1 MSEIGFT
8 QVVSRGCGIDVHQ
21 KLVVATIK
29 GEGLK
34 SQTREFNTFTS
45 SLTLLKEWLLS
56 EGVTHVAMESTGVYW
71 KPVYRILECDELRV
85 WIVNARHIKY
95 VPGHKTDKKD
105 SAWLCKLLLA
115 GLLKP
120 SYIPRKEQRI
130 LRDLTRYRK
139 KLVEQNASEQ
149 NRLLRILEDCNIKLS
164 SVLSHVSGVAG
175 TKLVDKLCNGEPI
188 TMSDVEQVY
197 HWRMQSSRE
206 DLYEAC
212 QGFVESHH
220 IYLLRTIKANIVHT
234 ESTILDINR
243 QIRYLL
249 EPYQHRVE
257 QLREIPGLDR
267 KTVEDLI
274 AEIGLDMSVFPTEK
288 HLASWVGIC
297 PGNNES
303 AGKKKVDESHTEI
316 NKPKQP

>member
-8 QVVSRGCGIDVHQ
+8 QVVSRGCGIDVH
-21 KLVVATIK
+21 KKTVVATIK

-34 SQTREFNTFTS
+34 SQTREFSTFTS
-45 SLTLLKEWLLS
+45 SLTSLKEWLLS

-71 KPVYRILECDELRV
+71 KPVYNVLEPSGLTV
-85 WIVNARHIKY
+85 WLVNARHIKY

-120 SYIPRKEQRI
+120 SYIPKKEQRL

-139 KLVEQNASEQ
+139 RLIQQNASEQ
-149 NRLLRILEDCNIKLS
+149 NRIIRILESCNIKLS
-164 SVLSHVSGVAG
+164 SVLSSVQGVAG
-175 TKLVDKLCNGEPI
+175 TKLIDKLCQGKSI
-188 TMSDVEQVY
+188 TMSDIDLVY
-197 HWRMQSSRE
+197 NKRMLSTRE
-206 DLYEAC
+206 ELYEAC
-212 QGFVESHH
+212 QGLIDPIQ
-220 IYLLRTIKANIVHT
+220 IYLLQTIRSNIAHT
-234 ESTILDINR
+234 ERVILGVT
-243 QIRYLL
+243 QQVGELL
-249 EPYQHRVE
+249 APYQNKIE

-288 HLASWVGIC
+288 HFASWIGIC

-303 AGKKKVDESHTEI
+303 AGKKKAHESHTAT
-316 NKPKQP
+316 NKQNLP

>member
-21 KLVVATIK
+21 KTVVATIN

-34 SQTREFNTFTS
+34 PQTREFSTFTS
-45 SLTLLKEWLLS
+45 SLTSLKEWLLS

-71 KPVYRILECDELRV
+71 KPIYNVLEPSGLIV
-85 WIVNARHIKY
+85 WLVNARHVKH

-120 SYIPRKEQRI
+120 SYIPKKEQRV
-130 LRDLTRYRK
+130 LRDLTRYRRN
-139 KLVEQNASEQ
+139 LIQQNASEQ
-149 NRLLRILEDCNIKLS
+149 NRILRILEDCNIKLS
-164 SVLSHVSGVAG
+164 SVLSSVQGVG
-175 TKLVDKLCNGEPI
+175 STKLINKLCQGEVI
-188 TMSDVEQVY
+188 TRADVDQAY
-197 HWRMQSSRE
+197 HGKMQCSRE

-212 QGFVESHH
+212 QGFVEQHH
-220 IYLLRTIKANIVHT
+220 IYMLQTIQSNITRTEVVISELT
-234 ESTILDINR
+234 QR
-243 QIRYLL
+243 IRGLL
-249 EPYQHRVE
+249 EPYQNKIE
-257 QLREIPGLDR
+257 QLREIPGLDK

-274 AEIGLDMSVFPTEK
+274 AEIGLDMSVFPTDK
-288 HLASWVGIC
+288 HFASWLGIC

-303 AGKKKVDESHTEI
+303 AGKKKVDESHTVT
-316 NKPKQP
+316 NTPKLQ

>member
-1 MSEIGFT
+1 M
-8 QVVSRGCGIDVHQ
+8 
-21 KLVVATIK
+21 VVATIQ

-34 SQTREFNTFTS
+34 PQTREYRTFTS

-71 KPVYRILECDELRV
+71 KPVYNVLEPSGLTI
-85 WIVNARHIKY
+85 WLVNARHIKY

-120 SYIPRKEQRI
+120 SYIPKKEQRV

-139 KLVEQNASEQ
+139 RLIEQNASEQ
-149 NRLLRILEDCNIKLS
+149 NRIIRILESCNIKLS
-164 SVLSHVSGVAG
+164 SVLTNVQGVAG
-175 TKLVDKLCNGEPI
+175 TKLIDKLCAGQII
-188 TMSDVEQVY
+188 THADIDQVY
-197 HWRMQSSRE
+197 HGKMQCSRE

-212 QGFVESHH
+212 QGYIEGHH
-220 IYLLRTIKANIVHT
+220 IYLLNTIQANITHT
-234 ESTILDINR
+234 GSVILGLTR
-243 QIRYLL
+243 QIRELL
-249 EPYQHRVE
+249 EPYEHKVE

-267 KTVEDLI
+267 KTIEDLI
-274 AEIGLDMSVFPTEK
+274 AEIGLDMSVFPSEK
-288 HLASWVGIC
+288 HFASWIGIC

-303 AGKKKVDESHTEI
+303 AGKKKVD
-316 NKPKQP
+316 